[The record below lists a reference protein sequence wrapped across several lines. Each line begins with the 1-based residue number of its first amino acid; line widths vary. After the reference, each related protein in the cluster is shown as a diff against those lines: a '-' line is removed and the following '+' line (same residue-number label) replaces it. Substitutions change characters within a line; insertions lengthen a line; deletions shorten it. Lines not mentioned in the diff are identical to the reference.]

1 MRIRCSIQSE
11 VGQIKSLLL
20 KHPKEAFI
28 SQGNIEAQW
37 KELNYSSCPDYDKAL
52 QEYDFFVSLF
62 GKSEIDIYYLPQ
74 TDQTGLDSLY
84 VHDSIIM
91 TDRGAILCNMGKE
104 KRQGE
109 PGAVKDYFSQLDIP
123 IIGEITGDG
132 RVEGGDVVFFDKSI
146 IAVGEGYRT
155 NVEGIQQLKNLIQ
168 DFIEDVIVVPLP
180 HWQGPDD
187 VLHLMSFISPIDFD
201 LAVVYSRLM
210 PIPFREWLLERG
222 IKFIEVPDEE
232 YGTMAC
238 NILAVAPRK
247 CIMLEGNPL
256 TKQRLEEE
264 GVEVWEYKGEE
275 ISRKGAGGST
285 CLTRPLLRLE

>member
-1 MRIRCSIQSE
+1 
-11 VGQIKSLLL
+11 
-20 KHPKEAFI
+20 
-28 SQGNIEAQW
+28 
-37 KELNYSSCPDYDKAL
+37 
-52 QEYDFFVSLF
+52 
-62 GKSEIDIYYLPQ
+62 
-74 TDQTGLDSLY
+74 
-84 VHDSIIM
+84 
-91 TDRGAILCNMGKE
+91 
-104 KRQGE
+104 
-109 PGAVKDYFSQLDIP
+109 
-123 IIGEITGDG
+123 
-132 RVEGGDVVFFDKSI
+132 
-146 IAVGEGYRT
+146 
-155 NVEGIQQLKNLIQ
+155 
-168 DFIEDVIVVPLP
+168 VIVVPLP

-222 IKFIEVPDEE
+222 IKLIEVPDEE

-238 NILAVAPRK
+238 NILAVASRK

-275 ISRKGAGGST
+275 ISRKGAGGPT